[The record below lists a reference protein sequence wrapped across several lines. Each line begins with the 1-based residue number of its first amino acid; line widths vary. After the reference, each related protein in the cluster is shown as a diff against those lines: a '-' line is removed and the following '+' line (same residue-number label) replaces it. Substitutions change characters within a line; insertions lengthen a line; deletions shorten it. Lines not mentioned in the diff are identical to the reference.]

1 MIFDDVTNSYL
12 GRNLLRF
19 TQLHTL
25 HAFENNN
32 LSVLKFLL
40 FYVDLTK
47 EMLHPQ
53 VFIQIKEL
61 KIEHVLN
68 RIETDL
74 LEKFIYLKNL
84 DLKLEFFVIFF
95 IKEIYG

>member
-12 GRNLLRF
+12 GRNLLSF
-19 TQLHTL
+19 TQLDTL
-25 HAFENNN
+25 HAFDNNN

-53 VFIQIKEL
+53 VFIQIKE
-61 KIEHVLN
+61 
-68 RIETDL
+68 
-74 LEKFIYLKNL
+74 
-84 DLKLEFFVIFF
+84 
-95 IKEIYG
+95 